1 MKRSHM
7 KFNRNRNQAKLV
19 NFSISY
25 STPAEITKYYSEA
38 MCFAMKIARA
48 RARISELSDTVTQ
61 MYKYLIGRV
70 WVRFPIYYTTSE
82 VRSFRTRKPCEC
94 YQQNKRQKER
104 QGHGGHVSR
113 HDHDTTW
120 HKRRGERG
128 SGFILKEQMHRLVPQ
143 LIVIL
148 CFQLMCF
155 LKIVQ

>member
-38 MCFAMKIARA
+38 MCFAMKIAQASR
-48 RARISELSDTVTQ
+48 SENPWTVSLPVTQ
-61 MYKYLIGRV
+61 MYMYLIGRV
-70 WVRFPIYYTTSE
+70 WVRFPIYCTTPE
-82 VRSFRTRKPCEC
+82 VWSFRTRKPCES

-148 CFQLMCF
+148 CF
-155 LKIVQ
+155 